1 MFQLMIVRN
10 ISSIL
15 ELILVTPANSIDHVV
30 ETVDDVKGINTDFC
44 VGEYVFSQGRKA
56 AAHIA
61 AEVFDL
67 FAFFQGKGT
76 EIFLEIGTGD
86 LVQNVDDRMGIA
98 IRDVAVIF
106 VEIPF
111 PAFRA
116 PYADVAFE
124 LIDAECFRE
133 GVWSAKTDVLKDGMD
148 QAFGDMVSARYF
160 SQGKGFHEN
169 DQDCIKESPGHM
181 QGIMHPIGRFIE
193 SGAAVLAEKSAL
205 VKGNSR
211 ALLAIDEMAY
221 GLPGTGVL
229 DDTVVRA
236 AMRALPLFG

>member
-1 MFQLMIVRN
+1 MLQLMIACGVSG
-10 ISSIL
+10 IP
-15 ELILVTPANSIDHVV
+15 ELILVMLADSIDHVV
-30 ETVDDVKGINTDFC
+30 EMVDDVKGINTDLC
-44 VGEYVFSQGRKA
+44 VGKYLFCQGGKA

-76 EIFLEIGTGD
+76 EILLETGTGD
-86 LVQNVDDRMGIA
+86 LVQNVDDCMGIA
-98 IRDVAVIF
+98 VRDVAVVFI
-106 VEIPF
+106 EIPF

-116 PYADVAFE
+116 PYAAVAFE
-124 LIDAECFRE
+124 FIDTECFRE
-133 GVWSAKTDVLKDGMD
+133 GVWPAKTDVLKDGMD
-148 QAFGDMVSARYF
+148 QAFRDMVPACYF
-160 SQGKGFHEN
+160 SQGKSFHEN